1 MRRSI
6 EAPKRR
12 GAAPAAVVPGFA
24 IEAQPVDVPPA
35 LAKMPADARVTFERT
50 FGTYLSGTMLAG
62 ELCDEIREIISRQA
76 EGFFTLHEA
85 AQVLA
90 EARPDLSPAEHV
102 THWRK
107 AHRSGALRIHK
118 GRGRYPLEPGE
129 GVNASRDLLEVR
141 ALDEWLRA
149 SAGYGFPGCAP
160 AGEPVPPVEPVAP
173 VVSGGRVYSTKGQK
187 RRDDLWPAIEAAQ
200 QAARAQGRNPQ
211 DTAAVW
217 GILTRMADE
226 EESPMLAD
234 TPQGIKWKRGGKD
247 AFLTRGALHKRL
259 HPEKRR

>member
-1 MRRSI
+1 
-6 EAPKRR
+6 
-12 GAAPAAVVPGFA
+12 VVPGFA

-50 FGTYLSGTMLAG
+50 FGTHLRGTMLAG

-90 EARPDLSPAEHV
+90 DTRPDLSPAEHV
-102 THWRK
+102 KHWRK

-118 GRGRYPLEPGE
+118 RRGRYPLEPGE
-129 GVNASRDLLEVR
+129 GVNASLDLLEVR

-160 AGEPVPPVEPVAP
+160 AGEPVTPVEPAAP
-173 VVSGGRVYSTKGQK
+173 VASGGRMHSTKGQK

-200 QAARAQGRNPQ
+200 AECSNPL

-217 GILTRMADE
+217 VALRDMAKE
-226 EESPMLAD
+226 EKPPLLGNEGERIRW
-234 TPQGIKWKRGGKD
+234 QRGGVA